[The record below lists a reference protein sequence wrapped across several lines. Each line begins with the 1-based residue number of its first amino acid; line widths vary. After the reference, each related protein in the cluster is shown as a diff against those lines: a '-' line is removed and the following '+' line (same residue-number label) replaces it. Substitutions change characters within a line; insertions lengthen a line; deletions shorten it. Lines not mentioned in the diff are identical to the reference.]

1 MNKEKL
7 KNIAL
12 ILALVLL
19 IVITYNVIGLKKQID
34 SYENDRSM
42 LFNMHNDIRNI
53 RNETDRA
60 YDNIEE
66 LLKEE
71 QSLFSKTSVEI
82 KLKDSK
88 LEITMSA
95 IPKEISN
102 DETLIA
108 KITAG
113 DKVYEQ
119 QADKSGTAVILVDII
134 DTIKPMFIIKSET
147 GVRQEALPEQYTN
160 QELTIDIYT
169 DWNDV
174 DRDDQW
180 KLNLWILK
188 TDKELPFNKSD
199 IANAEFM
206 LVKMDHPVEEEYELM
221 IESNID
227 GLFADLDSIS
237 IPAEEITGGEGKL
250 YIGYTADFSE
260 YADKHE
266 GLRYEIYFVLTTKDG
281 MKYTSPYNSV
291 ASFSSDEG
299 GSSKGC
305 GSDMIRPIFE

>member
-19 IVITYNVIGLKKQID
+19 IVITYNVIGLKKQLD
-34 SYENDRSM
+34 SYEGDRSM
-42 LFNMHNDIRNI
+42 LFNLQNDIRSI
-53 RNETDRA
+53 RNEIDNG
-60 YDNIEE
+60 YDDIEE

-71 QSLFSKTSVEI
+71 QSFFSETSVDI
-82 KLKDSK
+82 KLKNNK

-102 DETLIA
+102 NETLIA

-113 DKVYEQ
+113 EKVYEQ
-119 QADKSGTAVILVDII
+119 EADKNGTAVILADII
-134 DTIKPMFIIKSET
+134 DIIKPMFIIKSET

-160 QELTIDIYT
+160 QELTVDIHT
-169 DWNDV
+169 QWGEAESDSWN
-174 DRDDQW
+174 
-180 KLNLWILK
+180 LNLWILK

-199 IANAEFM
+199 IAKAEFI
-206 LVKMDHPVEEEYELM
+206 LVKMEDIVDEKYEAM
-221 IESNID
+221 IESNKD
-227 GLFADLDSIS
+227 GLFPGLDNIS
-237 IPAEEITGGEGKL
+237 IPAEEIAAGEGKL
-250 YIGYTADFSE
+250 HIGYTADFSK
-260 YADKHE
+260 YADQQE

-281 MKYTSPYNSV
+281 MMYTSPYNSV
-291 ASFSSDEG
+291 ASFTSHEG
-299 GSSKGC
+299 GSSKGS